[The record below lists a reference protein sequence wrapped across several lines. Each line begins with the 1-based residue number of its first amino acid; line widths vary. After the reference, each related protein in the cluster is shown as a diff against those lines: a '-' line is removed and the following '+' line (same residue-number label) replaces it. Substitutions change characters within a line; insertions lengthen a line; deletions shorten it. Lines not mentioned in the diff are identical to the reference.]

1 LNIPIVFQEK
11 EVVHLSKMN
20 VADDHLIPRWRVECF
35 TDGVIVRR
43 AHIIFEVEPPVPE
56 GMD

>member
-1 LNIPIVFQEK
+1 MFQEK